1 MSAAEVAREFTRLK
15 DLQRLLRFYE
25 RRYSAPFGTAGL
37 RRDVIEQMR
46 KLAKLM
52 KYGAAPA

>member
-1 MSAAEVAREFTRLK
+1 MSAAEVTREFTRLK

-25 RRYSAPFGTAGL
+25 RRYGAPLGTSCL
-37 RRDVIEQMR
+37 RRDVVEQMR

-52 KYGAAPA
+52 KYGAVSP